1 MTDINTYPMPFIL
14 DADVAARRM
23 ARVIE
28 RGVSF
33 AVVPWQMGVVGWL
46 MKRLPR
52 WLYDRLFAKAP
63 HKSRGRVG

>member
-1 MTDINTYPMPFIL
+1 MPFIL
-14 DADVAARRM
+14 DVDVAVKRM

-28 RGVSF
+28 RGASF

-63 HKSRGRVG
+63 HKARDKVG